1 MTMRN
6 LDKVFIN
13 NLRVKGILG
22 VYEQERYQTRE
33 ILLNLTIFTDT
44 RRGARTDHIRDC
56 VDYDQTAQEIRAL
69 VEGAKRF
76 TVEALAEDIACLCL
90 NKPEVRKVIVRVEK
104 PGAVAGADSVGVE
117 IVRKKCLNLKG

>member
-1 MTMRN
+1 MALRK
-6 LDKVFIN
+6 LDKVLIQ
-13 NLRVKGILG
+13 NLRIQGILG
-22 VYEQERYQTRE
+22 VYEQERRQPRE
-33 ILLNLTIFTDT
+33 ILINLTLHTDT
-44 RRGARTDHIRDC
+44 RRAARTDHIRDC
-56 VDYDQTAQEIRAL
+56 VDYDQAAQEIRAL

-76 TVEALAEDIACLCL
+76 TVEALAEDIAYLCL